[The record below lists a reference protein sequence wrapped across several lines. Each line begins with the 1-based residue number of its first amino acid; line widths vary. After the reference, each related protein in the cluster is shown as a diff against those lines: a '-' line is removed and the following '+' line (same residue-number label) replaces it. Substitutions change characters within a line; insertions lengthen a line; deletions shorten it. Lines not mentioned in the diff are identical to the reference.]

1 MMNKMKKSF
10 VLALGVALCLV
21 FVASAPAFEGASL
34 ESQTTFNLFEDDPFD
49 LSIDPGVLY
58 QVDRWRLYT
67 NLSNYENEA
76 GAYYLIGTSG
86 KLGAGSLAFFYETNK
101 YEDIDEDFYDSES
114 GYQNIDPAYWD
125 DPVNN
130 PYVYTGTDDR
140 IYEYDRSWYNKNET
154 ENHNLYMAYSID
166 LGIYSLGLG
175 YAPEFEER
183 TRTLGGT
190 FNYDDDFFASRAY
203 WDAFNNQDFIG
214 TGANTLYNSSS
225 TTYGNTAH
233 TKYYTDTS
241 RESFTGETSIDDE
254 THAFALSS
262 HIHPGGPFEIQATLG
277 YEKIDIEES
286 GTATYTGSY
295 RESQKGEWDGYPAGD
310 FGSGYPYFRAP
321 DGYLETGEVTSV
333 WNGAFTQNN
342 RDGDGWSLELVPSF
356 EVNPTIALEMKIGYG
371 KADGDISG
379 NYTQTVN
386 ATHTERADASADT
399 ETAKGYEF
407 YDNTYAGDWEQT
419 DYYVEPRVYLT
430 YGPVEFRLGVGYSQE
445 KYESDSHRKQNAK
458 SEFTFDDGDGVDT
471 AADWTADAGYT
482 GYYNTSDDAEETAW
496 SFPVATRFK
505 VTDKLTLRAGAC
517 YTRTNFEEN
526 ESSSEVRRENEHM
539 TVTDGTGEVVAV
551 GPASEETTG
560 GVISAYDRDT
570 YKYRS
575 AGNDE
580 STVDTTDY
588 SLGLGYQVTEHLAF
602 DLMFKG
608 EQNNRGGVDT
618 ETIWASVTLA
628 F

>member
-1 MMNKMKKSF
+1 MMNKIRKFF
-10 VLALGVALCLV
+10 VLALGAALCLV

-67 NLSNYENEA
+67 NLSNYENEE

-101 YEDIDEDFYDSES
+101 YKFTEEDFSDSES
-114 GYQNIDPAYWD
+114 GYQRIDPAYYD

-140 IYEYDRSWYNKNET
+140 IYKYDYSEYNKYET
-154 ENHNLYMAYSID
+154 ENHNLYLAYSID

-175 YAPEFEER
+175 YMPEFEER
-183 TRTLGGT
+183 TKTLGGT
-190 FNYDDDFFASRAY
+190 FNYDDDFFSTWSY
-203 WDAFNNQDFIG
+203 WDAFDNSRSIG
-214 TGANTLYNSSS
+214 TGNNTSDNSSE
-225 TTYGNTAH
+225 TRYGNTAH
-233 TKYYTDTS
+233 TKYYTDTE
-241 RESFTGETSIDDE
+241 RESFTGETTIDDE
-254 THAFALSS
+254 THNFALSS
-262 HIHPGGPFEIQATLG
+262 HIHPGGSFEIQATLG

-295 RESQKGEWDGYPAGD
+295 RESQKGEWDSYAAGD
-310 FGSGYPYFRAP
+310 FGWGYFHEA

-333 WNGAFTQNN
+333 WNGAFTGQN
-342 RDGDGWSLELVPSF
+342 RDGDGWGLELVPSF
-356 EVNPTIALEMKIGYG
+356 EVNPTVALEMVLGYS

-379 NYTQTVN
+379 AYTQTVN
-386 ATHTERADASADT
+386 ATHTERADALADT
-399 ETAKGYEF
+399 ETSTGYEF
-407 YDNTYAGDWEQT
+407 YDNTYAGDWEET
-419 DYYVEPRVYLT
+419 EYYVEPRVLLT
-430 YGPVEFRLGVGYSQE
+430 YGLVEFRLGVGYSQE
-445 KYESDSHRKQNAK
+445 KSESDYRTKQNAV
-458 SEFTFDDGDGVDT
+458 SNFSFDDGDGVDT
-471 AADWTADAGYT
+471 GNDWTAVAGYT
-482 GYYNTSDDAEETAW
+482 GYYNNSNDTKETAW

-517 YTRTNFEEN
+517 YTRSKTESNG
-526 ESSSEVRRENEHM
+526 SSSTVSRENEYM
-539 TVTDGTGEVVAV
+539 TVTDGTGEVVDA
-551 GPASEETTG
+551 GPQHEETTG
-560 GVISAYDRDT
+560 GVISAYDYDT
-570 YKYRS
+570 SESRS
-575 AGNDE
+575 ASNYED
-580 STVDTTDY
+580 TVDTTDY